1 MDLVTDFKEII
12 SNNTHNTFSE
22 LTKIYNDPQIEKNY
36 NLIKEIN
43 TSYTLISIWRN
54 NLANESNIELIN
66 NILLNYCSLT
76 HSIILKD
83 IKIINFIL
91 RNIIESFIRFINSD
105 ARSKDL
111 EGLFKKLREK
121 SPNSVGERLIEAYS
135 SQLKDIYT
143 QNNFYVHTDISK
155 IPDIKTLIEYRDNNS
170 IDYVFIENQIKKLT
184 NSMVNIF
191 RIVYINIFIDMKSN
205 SKGLHYEIISLKDNE
220 KFDLFLKEYIREFI
234 KK

>member
-12 SNNTHNTFSE
+12 SNNTNSTFNE
-22 LTKIYNDPQIEKNY
+22 LTKIYNNPQTEKNY

-54 NLANESNIELIN
+54 NLANESNIQLLN

-105 ARSKDL
+105 TCSKDL
-111 EGLFKKLREK
+111 EDLFKKLRK
-121 SPNSVGERLIEAYS
+121 KAPNAVGETLIEAYS

-143 QNNFYVHTDISK
+143 QNNLYVHTDISK
-155 IPDIKTLIEYRDNNS
+155 IPDIKTLIEYRNNDS
-170 IDYVFIENQIKKLT
+170 INYVFIESQIKKLT

-191 RIVYINIFIDMKSN
+191 RIVYINVFIGMRPN
-205 SKGLHYEIISLKDNE
+205 SQGLHYEIISLKDNE
-220 KFDLFLKEYIREFI
+220 KFDFFKKSLFSK
-234 KK
+234 